1 MLKNIKFVLVIL
13 FSYLYGLMWIAF
25 WTKYPNVWIN
35 WPIFTMWYWPAI
47 EWGFLG
53 LTAVLTLVWLGFE
66 EKWEFGL
73 KFVVFIFVFQLFS
86 LVALNYLN

>member
-1 MLKNIKFVLVIL
+1 
-13 FSYLYGLMWIAF
+13 
-25 WTKYPNVWIN
+25 
-35 WPIFTMWYWPAI
+35 MWYWPAI